1 MKILL
6 ADGDIDSLDVT
17 TYALRREGFQVL
29 TATTGADALR
39 RWEAERPHLLLV
51 DAGLPQVSGLEL
63 CRRVRQAED
72 TPVIV
77 LSERSDDDHVV
88 QAFRLGADDFVA
100 KPFSARQLVVRV
112 RAVWRRRGPSD
123 LPEPQRELRAGGL
136 VLDVDSHEVRRG
148 DHTVRLTPTEF
159 RLLYILAMNLGRV
172 VSGPRLV
179 EYAWGYDESDVLLLK
194 THVCHIRRK
203 LRLPRGCPGDI
214 MAVPGVGYRLT
225 TSEGATASAAA
236 TTAAAA
242 TGAPE
247 MHAMPATNS
256 TPVKPEGAL
265 LEFAP
270 GPALLVA
277 QVA

>member
-1 MKILL
+1 MRILL
-6 ADGDIDSLDVT
+6 ADGDTDSLDVT

-29 TATTGADALR
+29 AASTGADALR
-39 RWEAERPHLLLV
+39 RWQSERPHLLLL
-51 DAGLPQVSGLEL
+51 DAALPQITGFEL
-63 CRRVRQAED
+63 CRRIRQTED
-72 TPVIV
+72 TPVI
-77 LSERSDDDHVV
+77 LMSERSDDDHVV

-100 KPFSARQLVVRV
+100 KPFSARQLVVRL

-136 VLDVDSHEVRRG
+136 VLDVDSHEVHRDG
-148 DHTVRLTPTEF
+148 TTTRLTPTEF

-203 LRLPRGCPGDI
+203 LRLPRGLPGDI

-225 TSEGATASAAA
+225 SSEPASEAGVAAA
-236 TTAAAA
+236 
-242 TGAPE
+242 E
-247 MHAMPATNS
+247 
-256 TPVKPEGAL
+256 ERQ
-265 LEFAP
+265 E
-270 GPALLVA
+270 PALVA
-277 QVA
+277 A

>member
-1 MKILL
+1 MRILL

-29 TATTGADALR
+29 TAATGSEALR
-39 RWEAERPHLLLV
+39 RWETERPHLLLL
-51 DAGLPQVSGLEL
+51 DTALPQISGLEL

-72 TPVIV
+72 TPVIL

-100 KPFSARQLVVRV
+100 KPFSARQLIVRV

-123 LPEPQRELRAGGL
+123 LPEPQRELHAGDL
-136 VLDVDSHEVRRG
+136 VLDVDAHEVQRG
-148 DHTVRLTPTEF
+148 DLTVRLTPTEF
-159 RLLYILAMNLGRV
+159 RLLYILAMNVGRV

-203 LRLPRGCPGDI
+203 LRLPRGRPGDI

-225 TSEGATASAAA
+225 TGEVKASAPAPTAAA
-236 TTAAAA
+236 TA
-242 TGAPE
+242 E
-247 MHAMPATNS
+247 S
-256 TPVKPEGAL
+256 AL
-265 LEFAP
+265 LELTP
-270 GPALLVA
+270 RPPVLVA